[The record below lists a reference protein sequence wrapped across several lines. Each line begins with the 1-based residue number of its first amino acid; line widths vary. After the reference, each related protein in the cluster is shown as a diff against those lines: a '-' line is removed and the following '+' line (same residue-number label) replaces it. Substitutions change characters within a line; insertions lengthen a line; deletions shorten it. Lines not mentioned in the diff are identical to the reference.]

1 MIKYVPKENLSY
13 EKGYLID
20 AEGNV
25 VNNRALVEQAIRVD
39 IMAQMVV
46 FYQENKQEVDA
57 YVDSEK
63 PVMKLQKDKPYVV
76 VDTKTENLDSC
87 IEMVKGVFDD
97 IEDVESAR
105 KIQSQMNDMPELID
119 FITSDSVLIDYDHCT
134 TERIPINILNIE
146 LDDLQK
152 MMTLYYDNHDKMRA
166 ITVEG

>member
-1 MIKYVPKENLSY
+1 MIKYVPKKDLSY

-25 VNNRALVEQAIRVD
+25 VNNQALVEQAIRVD
-39 IMAQMVV
+39 IMTQMVV
-46 FYQENKQEVDA
+46 FYQEHKQEVDA

-63 PVMKLQKDKPYVV
+63 PVMKLQKDKPHVV
-76 VDTKTENLDSC
+76 VDTKTDNLDSY